1 MDRIPG
7 SVQSATAATVA
18 GATALAVVAAF
29 AGLALAPA
37 LFASAPD
44 GPGSEGERVAVTDVS
59 GEQVVTVTYATG
71 QNGTRTFSVRGVD
84 PALAN
89 ASAGWAYLPRSAL
102 PAPLGRADGNHTA
115 GVVGVGRWALV
126 GDLAATE
133 ADVDGVSVRV
143 VAPAGM
149 AVDPGRKLYF
159 LEEFLSPYA
168 LGPPAAEEVTILIGP
183 DALPSDG
190 RMYDRRGYI
199 AQHGFWDGETA
210 SVWVHEYVHA
220 RQGFRLTTRMRW
232 FREASATYL
241 SYRVM
246 EEQYRDVEEADVYRR
261 LTSTERYPDT
271 ALATR
276 PAREGTRADY
286 HRGARLLYAVDAAVR
301 TGSDGN
307 HTLVDVFRAMN
318 HQEGRISVPEFVRIV
333 EEHSGRREAW
343 LRRAITEPGS
353 FETRLGRA
361 RDVFG

>member
-1 MDRIPG
+1 MDRVPG
-7 SVQSATAATVA
+7 PVQSATAATVA
-18 GATALAVVAAF
+18 GAAALAVVVAL

-37 LFASAPD
+37 SLDGAPD
-44 GPGSEGERVAVTDVS
+44 GTGAEGEWVAVADVS
-59 GEQVVTVTYATG
+59 GERTVTVTYATG
-71 QNGTRTFSVRGVD
+71 RDGTRAFTVRGVD

-89 ASAGWAYLPRSAL
+89 ASADWAYLPRSAL
-102 PAPLGRADGNHTA
+102 PAPLGRVDGNHSA

-126 GDLAATE
+126 GDLAAAET
-133 ADVDGVSVRV
+133 DIDGVSVRV

-149 AVDPGRKLYF
+149 AVDPGRKLSF

-168 LGPPAAEEVTILIGP
+168 LGPPATEEVTILIGP

-190 RMYDRRGYI
+190 RMYDRRGYV
-199 AQHGFWDGETA
+199 AQHAFWDGETA

-220 RQGFRLTTRMRW
+220 RQGFRLTARMQW

-246 EEQYRDVEEADVYRR
+246 EEQYREVEEGDVYRR
-261 LTSTERYPDT
+261 LASTDRYPDT

-276 PAREGTRADY
+276 SAREGTHADY

-301 TGSDGN
+301 NGSDGT
-307 HTLVDVFRAMN
+307 HTLADVFRTMN
-318 HQEGRISVPEFVRIV
+318 RREGRISVPEFVRIV
-333 EEHSGRREAW
+333 EDHSGRREAW
-343 LRRAITEPGS
+343 LRRAITDPGS
-353 FETRLGRA
+353 FETRVRRA